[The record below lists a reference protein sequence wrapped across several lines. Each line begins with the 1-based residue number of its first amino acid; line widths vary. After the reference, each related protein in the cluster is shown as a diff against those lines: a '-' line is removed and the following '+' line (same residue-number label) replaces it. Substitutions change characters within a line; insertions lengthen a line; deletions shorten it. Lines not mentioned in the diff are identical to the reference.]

1 MHWDNLHEEAFDH
14 VKATIALEVV
24 LAYPDFSKP
33 FEIYTYA
40 SDTQKLGSV
49 ITQDNRPQAFL
60 EGSCQI
66 RKHELPKLNY

>member
-33 FEIYTYA
+33 FEIYTDA
-40 SDTQKLGSV
+40 SATQLGV
-49 ITQDNRPQAFL
+49 MVHAWVDHFVMLLTLD
-60 EGSCQI
+60 
-66 RKHELPKLNY
+66 